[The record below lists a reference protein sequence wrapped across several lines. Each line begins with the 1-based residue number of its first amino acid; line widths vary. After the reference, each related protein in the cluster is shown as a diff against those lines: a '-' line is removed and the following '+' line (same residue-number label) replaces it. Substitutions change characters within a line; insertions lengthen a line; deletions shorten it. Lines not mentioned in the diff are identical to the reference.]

1 MNNNTPE
8 RNERKLF
15 GGSPNL
21 YPETE
26 TVNTDRDHVKS
37 VPFMSPLSAGDIPEF
52 LAHRR
57 CQIRSKLRSVAAGV
71 SRLSDRVKISQ
82 AVIAELSE
90 APHTSEIEE
99 AIERER
105 GRLQV
110 WSIAL
115 DMKRSELAAIAARL
129 GVAS

>member
-1 MNNNTPE
+1 MNHNTLE

-15 GGSPNL
+15 GGYPNL
-21 YPETE
+21 YPAAEA
-26 TVNTDRDHVKS
+26 VNTDRDHIKS
-37 VPFMSPLSAGDIPEF
+37 VPFVSPFSAGDIPEF

-57 CQIRSKLRSVAAGV
+57 SQIRSKLRSVAAAV
-71 SRLSDRVKISQ
+71 SRMADRVKISQ
-82 AVIAELSE
+82 AVIAELSA
-90 APHTSEIEE
+90 APQTPAIVE

-105 GRLQV
+105 GRLQI

-115 DMKRSELAAIAARL
+115 DMKRADLASIAARL